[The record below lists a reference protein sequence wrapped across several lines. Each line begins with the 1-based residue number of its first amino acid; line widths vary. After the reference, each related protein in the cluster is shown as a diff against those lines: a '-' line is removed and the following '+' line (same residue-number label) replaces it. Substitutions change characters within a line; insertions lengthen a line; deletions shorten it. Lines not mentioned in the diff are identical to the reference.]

1 MDDSIPLPPPHRTP
15 GYFHHQI
22 PKLLFPPRH
31 HFHHYHPP
39 ANLPPLHHHH
49 HHHHHHSENFPYPRH
64 PEYDPQRFHNRS
76 NMGLSSFRPH
86 SLSLHQQ
93 QPRLNYHL
101 QHHQHHHHHHHHYSR
116 SYQNHTFC
124 GTHEH

>member
-1 MDDSIPLPPPHRTP
+1 MDDSIPLPPPPPHRTP

-31 HFHHYHPP
+31 HFHPPP

-49 HHHHHHSENFPYPRH
+49 HHHCRHQSENFPYPRH

-86 SLSLHQQ
+86 SLSLHPQ

-101 QHHQHHHHHHHHYSR
+101 HHHHHRHHHYSR